1 MLAACAPAR
10 IRHDTLRVA
19 LGDDPGKIDPATGY
33 SVPTWSIDKLLFGS
47 LVDYDDAGRIVP
59 DLAAT
64 WSVEPDRLVFHL
76 RHGLRFSNGAVCRAD
91 DVVASMDRLL
101 RPQTRC
107 PVPRFYSAIAGAD
120 AVIAGRSRHIAGLT
134 APDPFTVEMRLVRPD
149 PFLLQVL
156 AMPFCAVLP
165 HGELDP
171 QHPIG
176 TGPFALTRWI
186 HGQQMIFDRARL
198 APDPHSPRRVEFE
211 LGLSEQ
217 VEDLKFE
224 RGELDLLGV
233 HRPIDGPDFVRLL
246 HDPKWKSRFVAGP
259 EMATYYIGM
268 NTEMPPFNDVRVRK
282 AVAFAVDRARLVQLL
297 NGRAVIAS
305 GFLPPGLPG
314 IDQSLERAV
323 PRPGRAAGSLASAG
337 LGAPA
342 ASLAPA
348 GRRDPL
354 YDVAEAR
361 ALLAQAGHPDGIT
374 ATYYCPN
381 SGTATKLAMAI
392 QQDLAG
398 AGIHLILKP
407 LSFPTFLTAVG
418 QRRNVKIFQ
427 GNWVADYPDPS
438 NFLVPLFS
446 SADIQDVNS
455 RNTTFFHDPAYD
467 ALLARAAAEPS
478 AARRDVI
485 YRQAERE
492 LMAQMPV
499 APLFH
504 PENYVLVQPWVY
516 GFRLHP
522 VWPLA
527 FWDICLGA
535 PCRPNV
541 AGGQR

>member
-1 MLAACAPAR
+1 MLVACAPTR

-33 SVPTWSIDKLLFGS
+33 SVPAWSIDKLLFDG

-76 RHGLRFSNGAVCRAD
+76 RHGLRFSNGASCRAD
-91 DVVASMDRLL
+91 DVIASMDRLL

-107 PVPRFYSAIAGAD
+107 PVPRFYAAIAGAD
-120 AVIAGRSRHIAGLT
+120 AVIAGRSRHIRGLT
-134 APDPFTVEMRLVRPD
+134 APDPFTVDMRLVRPD

-156 AMPFCAVLP
+156 AMPFCSVLP

-171 QHPIG
+171 RHPIG

-186 HGQQMIFDRARL
+186 HGQKMVFDHARP
-198 APDPHSPRRVEFE
+198 APDPHSPRRVEFD

-246 HDPKWKSRFVAGP
+246 HDPRWKSRFVSAP

-268 NTEMPPFNDVRVRK
+268 NTEMPPFDDVRVRK

-297 NGRAVIAS
+297 NGRAVVAA

-314 IDQSLERAV
+314 IDQSRVRALS
-323 PRPGRAAGSLASAG
+323 GAALASG
-337 LGAPA
+337 SSA
-342 ASLAPA
+342 AVS
-348 GRRDPL
+348 DPL
-354 YDVAEAR
+354 HDVAEAR
-361 ALLAQAGHPDGIT
+361 ALLAQAGHPDGIS

-381 SGTATKLAMAI
+381 SATSMKLAMAI

-446 SADIQDVNS
+446 SANIQDVNS

-478 AARRDVI
+478 VARRDAI

-499 APLFH
+499 VPLFH

-535 PCRPNV
+535 PCRPHA
-541 AGGQR
+541 AGVRR